1 LIGSVPAFFQF
12 PKHHKKPPFQLY
24 FHLTFYINSAL
35 FAIGHYKLIKV
46 ISFFGKIC
54 YYIYIISFGADDMEN
69 STLVFCGSSED
80 FLAKELA
87 AQSNAENGGIA
98 FANRAL

>member
-1 LIGSVPAFFQF
+1 
-12 PKHHKKPPFQLY
+12 
-24 FHLTFYINSAL
+24 
-35 FAIGHYKLIKV
+35 
-46 ISFFGKIC
+46 
-54 YYIYIISFGADDMEN
+54 MEN